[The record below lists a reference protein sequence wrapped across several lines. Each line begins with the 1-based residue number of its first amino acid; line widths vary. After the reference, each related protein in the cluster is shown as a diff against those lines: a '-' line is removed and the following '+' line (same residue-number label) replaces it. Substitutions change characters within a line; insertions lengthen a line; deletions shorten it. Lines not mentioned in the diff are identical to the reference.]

1 MGRRYYCFRTG
12 ALILFF
18 WAVRFAMPLL
28 ESPRYLVGKGK
39 DLDEEVVG
47 VVHDSELARY
57 NGKTSNNDSNLT
69 AE

>member
-1 MGRRYYCFRTG
+1 
-12 ALILFF
+12 
-18 WAVRFAMPLL
+18 MPLL